1 MRTTPSGAPLEAQAT
16 PPGVD
21 LEEVAPTWRGVLH
34 AYAFWFALAAAAILV
49 SVAPSA
55 EARVASGIYGAG
67 MCALFAV
74 SGLYH
79 RWRWNP
85 RWRPLV
91 RKLDHSTIFVFIAA
105 STTPMAV
112 LVLDGPLRTGVL
124 MLAWLGALAGTA
136 MSTAWIDAP
145 RGLVAFSYVAVGCA
159 SVAGLPQILSSLT
172 ITPLLLLGVGSL
184 MYILGAAVY
193 ATRRPD
199 PWPRTFGF
207 HEVFHTMV
215 VAAVAI
221 HFVAMMFWIVPAA
234 TQA

>member
-1 MRTTPSGAPLEAQAT
+1 M
-16 PPGVD
+16 
-21 LEEVAPTWRGVLH
+21 PTWRGVLH
-34 AYAFWFALAAAAILV
+34 AYAFWFALAAAGILV

-55 EARVASGIYGAG
+55 EARAASCIYGAA

-79 RWRWNP
+79 RWRWDP

-124 MLAWLGALAGTA
+124 LLVWLGALAGIV

-145 RGLVAFSYVAVGCA
+145 RGLVAASYVAVGCA
-159 SVAGLPQILSSLT
+159 SVAGLPQILSRLT
-172 ITPLLLLGVGSL
+172 ITPLLLLGAGSL
-184 MYILGAAVY
+184 MYLLGATVY
-193 ATRRPD
+193 AMRRPD

-207 HEVFHTMV
+207 HEIFHAMV
-215 VAAVAI
+215 VAAVAS
-221 HFVAMMFWIVPAA
+221 HFIAMVFWIVPTANPG
-234 TQA
+234 